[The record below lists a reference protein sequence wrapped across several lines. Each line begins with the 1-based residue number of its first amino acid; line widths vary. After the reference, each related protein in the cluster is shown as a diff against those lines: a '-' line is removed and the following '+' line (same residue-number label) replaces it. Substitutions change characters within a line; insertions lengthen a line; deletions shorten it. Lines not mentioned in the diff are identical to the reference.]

1 MPFLYLYH
9 VRIGIASCLHG
20 MRVACFRAARTF
32 PAKHLSF
39 CDTLW
44 KIFCRTLNMASHRA
58 AGFSPGIRLPD
69 CLRFG
74 RYIKPIGSMA
84 QRLCPDRCGT
94 TALCPIRK
102 RIHLYIRRNVSCCLL
117 AAVRKT
123 QKTAAYSVWKPAHA
137 SCTRH
142 TEHRKS
148 TRGSHC
154 IPAAILRTYRGALP
168 TGFMH
173 WSQILGHHP

>member
-1 MPFLYLYH
+1 
-9 VRIGIASCLHG
+9 
-20 MRVACFRAARTF
+20 
-32 PAKHLSF
+32 
-39 CDTLW
+39 
-44 KIFCRTLNMASHRA
+44 MASHRA

-84 QRLCPDRCGT
+84 PRPCPVRCGT
-94 TALCPIRK
+94 TALFPMQK
-102 RIHLYIRRNVSCCLL
+102 RIRSYVRRSVSCCLS
-117 AAVRKT
+117 AVARKT

-148 TRGSHC
+148 TRGSRC
-154 IPAAILRTYRGALP
+154 IPAVILRTYQGALP
-168 TGFMH
+168 TGFAR
-173 WSQILGHHP
+173 WSQIPEHHLGNEPRRYDSIYAARSVSAM